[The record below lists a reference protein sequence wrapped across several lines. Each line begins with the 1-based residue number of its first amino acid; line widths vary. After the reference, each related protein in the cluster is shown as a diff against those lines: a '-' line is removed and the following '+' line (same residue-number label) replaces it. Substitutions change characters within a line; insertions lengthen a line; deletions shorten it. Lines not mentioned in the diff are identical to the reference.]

1 MLSDSLIRLAG
12 TLKGVLMKSK
22 YLILAAGFLTVLS
35 LSGCTVRSN
44 KDSAGREKD
53 VDIKTPFGSLSVKK
67 GGTDIK
73 DTGLPP
79 YPGARPRKDD
89 EHGDSNA
96 NVNISSSLF
105 GLNVVATKF
114 DSDDSPD
121 KVLGFYQ
128 KSLGKFG
135 NVIQCNGGMDIN
147 FQHHDK
153 DDPVTCDGSGG
164 EFQKAL
170 KAGTQNNQHI
180 VAVRSSGSGSTF
192 AVVYVRAFDGK
203 DTI

>member
-1 MLSDSLIRLAG
+1 MIGPVNSKSL
-12 TLKGVLMKSK
+12 V
-22 YLILAAGFLTVLS
+22 LAAGLLAALS

-44 KDSAGREKD
+44 KDAAGREKD
-53 VDIKTPFGSLSVKK
+53 VDIKTPFGSMSVKK

-79 YPGARPRKDD
+79 YPGARPRKDED
-89 EHGDSNA
+89 GDSNA

-105 GLNVVATKF
+105 GLKVVATKF

-121 KVLGFYQ
+121 KILSFYQ

-135 NVIQCNGGMDIN
+135 NVIQCSGGMDVN
-147 FQHHDK
+147 FHRHDK
-153 DDPVTCDGSGG
+153 DDPVTCEGSGS

-192 AVVYVRAFDGK
+192 AVVYVRAWDGK

>member
-1 MLSDSLIRLAG
+1 MIG
-12 TLKGVLMKSK
+12 WMKSK
-22 YLILAAGFLTVLS
+22 SLVLAAGFLAALA
-35 LSGCTVRSN
+35 LAGCTVRSG

-67 GGTDIK
+67 GMTDIR

-79 YPGARPRKDD
+79 YPGARPRKDED
-89 EHGDSNA
+89 NGDSNA

-105 GLNVVATKF
+105 GLKVVATKF
-114 DSDDSPD
+114 DSDDAPD
-121 KVLGFYQ
+121 KIVAFYQ

-135 NVIQCNGGMDIN
+135 NVIQCNGGLDVN
-147 FQHHDK
+147 FHRHDK

-192 AVVYVRAFDGK
+192 AVVYVRAWDGK